1 MKTVMLSLIIGILG
15 VIFGGAA
22 AQAGGPPAG
31 YPIVKGIVR
40 KIDAAQ
46 GRIILKHDEIPNLNM
61 PGMTM
66 SFPVKNAAELAALAI
81 GDNVNFAA
89 DEVDGEATV
98 IWIEKAAPIAVAK
111 ATVFCT
117 GYADTT
123 PRTKIELE
131 VRVGKFST
139 IRYEFVEGSY
149 AGTAYVNSMGRLTL
163 QKQNGFFVY
172 EAGVDADDTRL
183 ELTVDKEKIVSS
195 RFSHMNSGL
204 KNAPMECRFET

>member
-1 MKTVMLSLIIGILG
+1 MKTVMLALIVGIVG
-15 VIFGGAA
+15 MIFGGAA

-66 SFPVKNAAELAALAI
+66 SFPVKSVGELAGLI
-81 GDNVNFAA
+81 VGDNVIFVA
-89 DEVDGEATV
+89 EEIDGEATV
-98 IWIEKAAPIAVAK
+98 IWIEKAAPVPIAK

-139 IRYEFVEGSY
+139 IRYEFAEGSY

-163 QKQNGFFVY
+163 EKRDGVFVY
-172 EAGVDADDTRL
+172 QTGSNAQDTRL
-183 ELTVDKEKIVSS
+183 VLTLESGKIISS
-195 RFSHMNSGL
+195 QFSHSGSGL
-204 KNAPMECRFET
+204 KDAAVLCRFES